1 MTFTQTGQKRSAA
14 GKEPAID
21 VDDSPNIQNMLRL
34 ITSEITAGQNRDD
47 VNSQTKR
54 DFELSFGLLTRASE
68 VIDLLQDRC
77 RQLEVDKKDII
88 EESRAD
94 MEAAHAAAR
103 QWQDLTASL
112 KTKLDEAT
120 KQLNEMKARAENAE
134 KRLDALNKRAEAADK
149 RALLNEELAKNYHD
163 KILASFGS
171 TSRLQE
177 ALMQI
182 GSKGLDFAPR

>member
-14 GKEPAID
+14 GKDQSVEA
-21 VDDSPNIQNMLRL
+21 DDSPNIQNMLRL
-34 ITSEITAGQNRDD
+34 ITSEITAGQGRDD
-47 VNSQTKR
+47 QASQTKR
-54 DFELSFGLLTRASE
+54 DFELSFVLLTRASE
-68 VIDLLQDRC
+68 VIDLLQERC
-77 RQLEVDKKDII
+77 RQLEVDKKEII
-88 EESRAD
+88 DESRAD

-112 KTKLDEAT
+112 KSKLDEVT
-120 KQLNEMKARAENAE
+120 KQLGESKTRAENAE
-134 KRLDALNKRAEAADK
+134 KRVEGLTKRIEASEK

-171 TSRLQE
+171 ASQLQE

-182 GSKGLDFAPR
+182 GSKGLDFAQR

>member
-1 MTFTQTGQKRSAA
+1 MTFTQSGQKRSTAVKDQLEA
-14 GKEPAID
+14 
-21 VDDSPNIQNMLRL
+21 DDSPSIQNMLRL
-34 ITSEITAGQNRDD
+34 ITSEISAGQGRDEQS
-47 VNSQTKR
+47 SQSKR

-68 VIDLLQDRC
+68 VIDLLQERC

-88 EESRAD
+88 DESRAD

-112 KTKLDEAT
+112 KGKLDETT
-120 KQLNEMKARAENAE
+120 KQLGDMKSRAESAE
-134 KRLDALNKRAEAADK
+134 KRLDGLAKRAESAEK

-171 TSRLQE
+171 ASQLQE

-182 GSKGLDFAPR
+182 GSKGLDFAQR

>member
-1 MTFTQTGQKRSAA
+1 MTFTQTGQKRA
-14 GKEPAID
+14 GAKDQPID
-21 VDDSPNIQNMLRL
+21 TDDTPNIQNMLRL

-47 VNSQTKR
+47 PNSQTKR

-68 VIDLLQDRC
+68 VIDLLQERC

-112 KTKLDEAT
+112 KTKLDETSKNFA
-120 KQLNEMKARAENAE
+120 EMKT
-134 KRLDALNKRAEAADK
+134 RAEAAEKRSEALTKRVEASDK
-149 RALLNEELAKNYHD
+149 RAVLNEELAKNYHD

-171 TSRLQE
+171 ASRLQE

>member
-34 ITSEITAGQNRDD
+34 ITSEITAGQSRDD
-47 VNSQTKR
+47 QGSQTKR

-112 KTKLDEAT
+112 KTKLDEAN

-134 KRLDALNKRAEAADK
+134 KRLDAPEQARRSRRQAGRCSTKSLPRITTTRSSRASA
-149 RALLNEELAKNYHD
+149 
-163 KILASFGS
+163 
-171 TSRLQE
+171 
-177 ALMQI
+177 
-182 GSKGLDFAPR
+182 APRGCRKR